1 MPTIKYFLTK
11 FLRTCI
17 IITLKRRTSMHYDL
31 QQDHNTGNWWIIR
44 QEEDGY
50 RTIVRTLSADLTVVQ
65 AHRYMDAYIEDINN
79 G

>member
-1 MPTIKYFLTK
+1 MQYE
-11 FLRTCI
+11 
-17 IITLKRRTSMHYDL
+17 L

>member
-1 MPTIKYFLTK
+1 MPTIKYFLTN

-17 IITLKRRTSMHYDL
+17 IIVLKRKTSRHYEL